1 MPTSKN
7 PSASDDDTKQPDENA
22 TSNDSQQQR
31 MYIEDL
37 IKSGKAAVAKDGK
50 LPPGATHEIVGT
62 DADGRPIVVRRRFS

>member
-22 TSNDSQQQR
+22 TSNDSQQN